1 MEQMNTEGLALVRV
15 DYDSADVPDSVKQTH
30 PVVYRNGGEY
40 CCVLGPDPE
49 RGIFGRGK
57 TLNDALSKFDRQF
70 QERLEH
76 PIKGDP
82 VSEFIQQRHI

>member
-1 MEQMNTEGLALVRV
+1 MEQMNTEGLALVRI
-15 DYDSADVPDSVKQTH
+15 DYDSADVPESVKQTH
-30 PVVYRNGGEY
+30 PVVYQDDGDY

-57 TLNDALSKFDRQF
+57 TLKDAMSKFDRQF
-70 QERLEH
+70 QDRLEH
-76 PIKGDP
+76 PIMGDP